1 MNLGGATETLEGL
14 NMIFPVF
21 SYSILGQIFM
31 VISYW
36 DVERYAC
43 LMCKRKR
50 KKRMPP
56 PHPSTSPFN
65 IYM

>member
-1 MNLGGATETLEGL
+1 MNLGSTSETLEGS

-21 SYSILGQIFM
+21 SYSIPGQIFM

-36 DVERYAC
+36 DVESYAC

-50 KKRMPP
+50 KKRMPTP
-56 PHPSTSPFN
+56 PSSPFS